1 MSNSKNSFDLSI
13 QEAESIL
20 GFYDELNKNQLRS
33 KELEVLKRAGL
44 IVALTA
50 WETYVEDRIEESV
63 AELLTGLSKLKVG
76 EFMTSKLSEEL
87 KRFHTPNSEKTQKLF
102 VDYLGVDVHKSWNW
116 NNFEL
121 PKIKKK
127 LDELVLKRGEAA
139 HRARDYDASQKPD
152 LIKIDEL
159 RKSIT
164 FLKSLVEANEKA
176 FK

>member
-1 MSNSKNSFDLSI
+1 MSI

-20 GFYDELNKNQLRS
+20 GFYDELNKDKLRS

-50 WETYVEDRIEESV
+50 WETYVEDRVEESV
-63 AELLTGLSKLKVG
+63 AELLVGISKAQVG
-76 EFMTSKLSEEL
+76 KFMSFKLNEEL

-102 VDYLGVDVHKSWNW
+102 IDYLGIDVHKSWDW
-116 NNFEL
+116 NNFDL
-121 PKIKKK
+121 TKVKKK

-139 HRARDYDASQKPD
+139 HRARDDAAGQKPD
-152 LIKIDEL
+152 LIKIEEL